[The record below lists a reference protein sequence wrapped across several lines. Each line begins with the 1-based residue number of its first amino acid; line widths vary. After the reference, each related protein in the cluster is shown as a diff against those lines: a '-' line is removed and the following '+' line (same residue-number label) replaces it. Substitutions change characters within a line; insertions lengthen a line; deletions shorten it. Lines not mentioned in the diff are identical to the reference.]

1 MQAAEYL
8 VAADAVWSSDLQR
21 AVLTASII
29 AAELGHDP
37 VALDPRLRERHAGAW
52 QGLTRDEVESGWP
65 GYLASGRRPPG
76 FESSDSAGR
85 RALGCLVAAA
95 RRLEGATALVVSHGG
110 ILRAMR
116 KMLGAHEDIGFANLS
131 GEWFTVD
138 GSTVVAGE
146 LVSLLSGERPVQSS
160 PL

>member
-65 GYLASGRRPPG
+65 GYLASGRRPAG
-76 FESSDSAGR
+76 FEPSDSAGR
-85 RALGCLVAAA
+85 RALACLVAAA

-116 KMLGAHEDIGFANLS
+116 KVLGAHEDIGFANLS
-131 GEWFTVD
+131 GEWFAVD

-146 LVSLLSGERPVQSS
+146 LVSLLPGDRPVQSS